1 MLNQLVILE
10 FNTIFSSMNLTQIKG
25 LKQEE
30 INQLSK
36 NWITTSEEF
45 ASICLNEELSK
56 NLQELLKVDLNRY
69 TEIVSLILQSLS
81 KDQISKIKQFKNFQ
95 NKTGAKRPR
104 I

>member
-1 MLNQLVILE
+1 
-10 FNTIFSSMNLTQIKG
+10 MNLTQIKG

-30 INQLSK
+30 VNQLSK

>member
-1 MLNQLVILE
+1 MDLKQV
-10 FNTIFSSMNLTQIKG
+10 KG
-25 LKQEE
+25 LEEEE

-45 ASICLNEELSK
+45 ASICLNEEVSK

-81 KDQISKIKQFKNFQ
+81 KDQLSKIKQFKNFQ
-95 NKTGAKRPR
+95 FKTGAKKPET
-104 I
+104 